1 MSWSIILSEKPSEIR
16 KTLRFYEE
24 QEKLKEKY
32 K

>member
-1 MSWSIILSEKPSEIR
+1 MSWSIIFSEKPSEIR

-24 QEKLKEKY
+24 KEKEREKY